1 MTAYKL
7 VTIEFKWMGLQNKV
21 EKYIMETG
29 KTGILLLIKV
39 YRYVLINQV
48 FAPFRLI
55 FSERRLF
62 TNFHRQLFCTIDKW
76 IELTMEDIRKLED
89 KTQQELDKQRKVGSV
104 RGTKPI

>member
-1 MTAYKL
+1 MHKISPPMHFVPSL
-7 VTIEFKWMGLQNKV
+7 
-21 EKYIMETG
+21 
-29 KTGILLLIKV
+29 
-39 YRYVLINQV
+39 
-48 FAPFRLI
+48 P
-55 FSERRLF
+55 ERRLF